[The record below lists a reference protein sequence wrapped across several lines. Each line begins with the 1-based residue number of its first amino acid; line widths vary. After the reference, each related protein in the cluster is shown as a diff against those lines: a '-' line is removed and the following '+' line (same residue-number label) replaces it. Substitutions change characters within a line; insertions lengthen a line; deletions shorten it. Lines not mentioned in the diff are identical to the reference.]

1 MAAVTDGTAT
11 GGRRTAPRD
20 ALVEELRELGLLA
33 LDRLD
38 PLIGRLNEAVS
49 DGTASDGP
57 ARAPSIAARRA
68 RCARRLPTCAATVPR
83 P

>member
-1 MAAVTDGTAT
+1 MTDGSRDGTD
-11 GGRRTAPRD
+11 GGRRRAD
-20 ALVEELRELGLLA
+20 ALVEELRALGLLA

-49 DGTASDGP
+49 TSGTTAAAAHGAPLHVVPGLRGAS
-57 ARAPSIAARRA
+57 
-68 RCARRLPTCAATVPR
+68 PTCAATVPR